1 MSIETEDDFDDLSN
15 QIFDV
20 LIDANLS
27 NHECVSLLL
36 TCVSLIIGRAPKRFR
51 QSIVAAV
58 NATMQRALDILQ

>member
-1 MSIETEDDFDDLSN
+1 MSIENEDDFDRLSD

-20 LIDANLS
+20 LIDAELN
-27 NHECVSLLL
+27 NAECVSLLMA
-36 TCVSLIIGRAPKRFR
+36 CVSLIIERAPKRYR